1 MHVAH
6 DVLTTNV
13 HIYKNSNR
21 LSSFVSEWSFPPS
34 WWLIP
39 KSSSAS
45 EGTCLLFVKRNK
57 CLTPVQMLHHICRRK
72 KSYIWQG
79 PWPFVVFQLYIRVI
93 SGQQLGLTWWACTL
107 QHVFPI
113 CYLTYFI
120 DPRQQWAKKK
130 NLLNHKSFNCTSLLK
145 QEKVTNFERFSNTFV
160 TKKKCHVKLSV
171 IWRNIFPDSRYKRP
185 PNIHLISEQIIFPDH
200 WFDDL
205 PFGISISM
213 FLRRNLFIC

>member
-1 MHVAH
+1 MKTQFVSIRTYNSYLTNQAYGWHAVSHQMHVAH

-113 CYLTYFI
+113 C
-120 DPRQQWAKKK
+120 
-130 NLLNHKSFNCTSLLK
+130 
-145 QEKVTNFERFSNTFV
+145 
-160 TKKKCHVKLSV
+160 
-171 IWRNIFPDSRYKRP
+171 
-185 PNIHLISEQIIFPDH
+185 
-200 WFDDL
+200 
-205 PFGISISM
+205 
-213 FLRRNLFIC
+213 